1 MANAREMLDDVDNVG
16 IMQGFMDEMEDGME
30 EEEGADE
37 ENSAAKMLDR
47 RPDSP
52 EILMNN
58 LRGDMRSIDA
68 RREELADLVGYA
80 AASETPDSVLA
91 MLQPVLA
98 QQSGLGALPQSTPMA
113 QGPQAPMMPPP
124 PGPMAPSP
132 AGAPMAPP
140 QAMMPPPP
148 QDGGIAALLAAGA
161 PGGGQAPPQAPIN
174 MRDGGYVQRF
184 QDGSDEEG
192 VTQSEEDDS
201 PSGMQVT
208 PDMVALARAGY
219 NRLLTQQIAP
229 EVNLR
234 KRTAEREKLYREL
247 LGDNKEMQQ
256 AQLLLMLGQKGL
268 QLAGN
273 VDAQGRPLRGSTLS
287 RFATVASEVPG
298 AVSQFISDVDKRQNA
313 IRMAAIQAAEKESE
327 QTRESN
333 LRLIESQRKAFGD
346 ILKSAKTS
354 LGDFGKGG
362 LGPHWNFVL
371 RPGVAQAFADGEL
384 DTDDA
389 NRFVASANVIL
400 ADGRPRTERFTNDQG
415 YLVTRQV
422 PGYEVPWLSQAL
434 NQGVPLYRQGPR
446 PATKPN
452 TVPIGAGTISPDATP
467 APAAEPAAEPTA
479 APTAAP
485 ATGPAATSGV
495 SAAERQFAQ
504 PTIWAAA
511 QQGIGFIPK
520 LSSELARRL
529 PVNIA
534 GELGRTQQQAAETI
548 AKLAPRVA
556 IALRETTKLA
566 EGERQDINMYLNL
579 DPQYL
584 ENRVGYLNN
593 LVSLGQVLYRIR
605 NDALD
610 KASDRTLSNTVAN
623 EQRMKA
629 SEIQAVINM
638 VGIPPVV
645 SAREEYLR
653 LPIGAQFLVF
663 NREKQA
669 WVPDTRK
676 ALPDEQ

>member
-16 IMQGFMDEMEDGME
+16 IMQGFMDEMEDEME
-30 EEEGADE
+30 EEEDADE
-37 ENSAAKMLDR
+37 EHSAAKMLDR

-80 AASETPDSVLA
+80 AAAETPDSVLA

-98 QQSGLGALPQSTPMA
+98 QGGGLGALPQSAPMA

-124 PGPMAPSP
+124 PGPMAPP
-132 AGAPMAPP
+132 LAGAPPMPP
-140 QAMMPPPP
+140 EAMMPPPP

-161 PGGGQAPPQAPIN
+161 PGGGQAPPQAPIG
-174 MRDGGYVQRF
+174 MKKGGLVQHF
-184 QDGSDEEG
+184 YNGSEEEG
-192 VTQSEEDDS
+192 VTPAEEDNS
-201 PSGMQVT
+201 PSEMDVT
-208 PDMVALARAGY
+208 PDMLALARAGY
-219 NRLLTQQIAP
+219 SRLLTQKLAP
-229 EVNLR
+229 EVDLR
-234 KRTAEREKLYREL
+234 TRVAEREQLYRDL
-247 LGDNKEMQQ
+247 LGDDKEMQQ

-273 VDAQGRPLRGSTLS
+273 VDAQGRPLRGSTLG

-298 AVSQFISDVDKRQNA
+298 AISQFISDVDKRQNA
-313 IRMAAIQAAEKESE
+313 IRMAAIQSAEKESE
-327 QTRESN
+327 QTREGN

-346 ILKSAKTS
+346 ILKNSKMTASS
-354 LGDFGKGG
+354 LFGKGAWDWSVVNTPG
-362 LGPHWNFVL
+362 LL
-371 RPGVAQAFADGEL
+371 QAFADGETTPEEDNL
-384 DTDDA
+384 IQSA
-389 NRFVASANVIL
+389 ASRL
-400 ADGRPRTERFTNDQG
+400 LRERTEYTTNELGQ
-415 YLVTRQV
+415 VVPRVV
-422 PGYEVPWLSQAL
+422 PGYDLPFLRDALAQRNAL
-434 NQGVPLYRQGPR
+434 NAAGPR
-446 PATKPN
+446 PAPTTPG
-452 TVPIGAGTISPDATP
+452 TVPVGPRTVAPDAATETP
-467 APAAEPAAEPTA
+467 VTEAPADQAGSADVTA
-479 APTAAP
+479 
-485 ATGPAATSGV
+485 G
-495 SAAERQFAQ
+495 ERQFAE
-504 PTIWAAA
+504 PTLWAAA

-520 LSSELARRL
+520 IGSELARRL

-534 GELGRTQQQAAETI
+534 GEMGRTQQQASETI

-566 EGERQDINMYLNL
+566 EGERQDINLYLNL
-579 DPQYL
+579 EPRYF

-610 KASDRTLSNTVAN
+610 KASDRTLAVKDAN
-623 EQRMKA
+623 DQRLKA
-629 SEIQAVINM
+629 RDIQGIIDL

-645 SAREEYLR
+645 STREEYLR
-653 LPIGAQFLVF
+653 LPLGAQFLVF

-676 ALPDEQ
+676 PLPDEQ

>member
-1 MANAREMLDDVDNVG
+1 MSKDMEMDDDIENVG
-16 IMQGFMDEMEDGME
+16 IMQGFMDEMEDDME

-37 ENSAAKMLDR
+37 EYSAAKMLDR

-58 LRGDMRSIDA
+58 LRGDMRSVDA

-184 QDGSDEEG
+184 KDGSDEEG

-219 NRLLTQQIAP
+219 NRLLTQSIAP
-229 EVNLR
+229 EVDLR
-234 KRTAEREKLYREL
+234 TRTAAREKLYREL

-313 IRMAAIQAAEKESE
+313 IRMAAIQAAEKEAE
-327 QTRESN
+327 QVREGN
-333 LRLIESQRKAFGD
+333 LKTLESTRKAFSD
-346 ILKSAKTS
+346 VIRAEASQ
-354 LGDFGKGG
+354 GDFGKGG

-371 RPGVAQAFADGEL
+371 RPGMVQAFKDGEL
-384 DTDDA
+384 DTDQA

-422 PGYEVPWLSQAL
+422 PGYEVPWLSEAL
-434 NQGVPLYRQGPR
+434 SKGIPLYRQGPR

-452 TVPIGAGTISPDATP
+452 TVPIGAGTISPDAAP
-467 APAAEPAAEPTA
+467 APVAEPAAEPTA

-645 SAREEYLR
+645 STREEYLR

>member
-16 IMQGFMDEMEDGME
+16 IMQGFMDEMEDDME

-58 LRGDMRSIDA
+58 LRGDMRSVDA

-124 PGPMAPSP
+124 PGPMAPPPS
-132 AGAPMAPP
+132 GAPPMPP
-140 QAMMPPPP
+140 EAMMPPPP

-174 MRDGGYVQRF
+174 MKDGGYVQHFRL
-184 QDGSDEEG
+184 GSDEEG

-234 KRTAEREKLYREL
+234 TRTAEREKLYREL

-313 IRMAAIQAAEKESE
+313 IRMAAIQSAEKEAE
-327 QTRESN
+327 QTREGN
-333 LRLIESQRKAFGD
+333 LKLIESQRKAFGD
-346 ILKSAKTS
+346 ILKNSKMTASS
-354 LGDFGKGG
+354 LFGKGAWDWSVVNTPG
-362 LGPHWNFVL
+362 LL
-371 RPGVAQAFADGEL
+371 QAFADGETTPEEDNLITSAASRLLRERKEQYTNELGQIVTRTIPGYDLPFLRDALAQRNAL
-384 DTDDA
+384 DAAGPRQAPTTPGT
-389 NRFVASANVIL
+389 VPV
-400 ADGRPRTERFTNDQG
+400 GPRT
-415 YLVTRQV
+415 V
-422 PGYEVPWLSQAL
+422 A
-434 NQGVPLYRQGPR
+434 
-446 PATKPN
+446 
-452 TVPIGAGTISPDATP
+452 PDAATETP
-467 APAAEPAAEPTA
+467 VMDETPVSTDVTA
-479 APTAAP
+479 
-485 ATGPAATSGV
+485 G
-495 SAAERQFAQ
+495 ERQFAE
-504 PTIWAAA
+504 PTLWGAA

-520 LSSELARRL
+520 ITSELARRVPL
-529 PVNIA
+529 EIA
-534 GELGRTQQQAAETI
+534 GEMGRTQQQAASTVS
-548 AKLAPRVA
+548 KLAPRVA
-556 IALRETTKLA
+556 LALRETTRLSNA
-566 EGERQDINMYLNL
+566 EREDINMYLNI
-579 DPQYL
+579 DPKL
-584 ENRVGYLNN
+584 FENRIGYLNN

-605 NDALD
+605 NEALD
-610 KASDRTLSNTVAN
+610 KSSDRTLAVKDAN
-623 EQRMKA
+623 EQRLKA
-629 SEIQAVINM
+629 RDIQGVIDL

-645 SAREEYLR
+645 STREEYIR

-676 ALPDEQ
+676 PLPDEQ